1 MVASGEGISRRSLG
15 NWELERHTNVDGRLV
30 RARLACFV
38 LRSKRSPV
46 EGSVHGS
53 ITKGVNLNGVCAL
66 ELGEAVKAG
75 RGCGRRKEECGE
87 KHDERCTGLDCKE

>member
-15 NWELERHTNVDGRLV
+15 IWELERHTNVDGRLV